1 MFKVHQDFQARDL
14 CQEYFYLQVTAENH
28 NQFIRIFTNFYL
40 QVTTIIIISRTS
52 TYMSNRKQSNIFILS
67 QLDAQGLKCKE
78 CKFRCHTQCE
88 AQVNL
93 FAIVNIVAIIQHSL
107 SSSVQVPPSCGLP
120 AELLE
125 IYWEHMKVNSSQNVS
140 LNGISQKPF
149 SQVVSHNGISQKCFS
164 QRNLKGS
171 RGKPESATSL
181 AASRPDQSLRV
192 ELKFLQLFHPQLTPG
207 GSSHICSLLP
217 RSKR

>member
-1 MFKVHQDFQARDL
+1 MF
-14 CQEYFYLQVTAENH
+14 N
-28 NQFIRIFTNFYL
+28 
-40 QVTTIIIISRTS
+40 
-52 TYMSNRKQSNIFILS
+52 

-93 FAIVNIVAIIQHSL
+93 FAIVNIVAIIQPPL

-181 AASRPDQSLRV
+181 AASRPDQSLREGGLPQPRRRV
-192 ELKFLQLFHPQLTPG
+192 CQEQRQRQNPLRQLRQYWD
-207 GSSHICSLLP
+207 SV
-217 RSKR
+217 

>member
-1 MFKVHQDFQARDL
+1 ML
-14 CQEYFYLQVTAENH
+14 N
-28 NQFIRIFTNFYL
+28 
-40 QVTTIIIISRTS
+40 
-52 TYMSNRKQSNIFILS
+52 